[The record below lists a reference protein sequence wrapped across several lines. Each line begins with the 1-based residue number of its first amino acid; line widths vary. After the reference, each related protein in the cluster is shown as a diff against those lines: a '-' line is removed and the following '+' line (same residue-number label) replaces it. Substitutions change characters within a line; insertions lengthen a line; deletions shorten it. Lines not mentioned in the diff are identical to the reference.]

1 MQVYFNVYKVLK
13 SYIIHSFLKIII
25 QKLTI
30 RYPIMRLL
38 NHVNEIMMKNFFAFS
53 PLLLEIACDPVP
65 SQRIKF
71 LDSKL
76 GPTIALLLEKGVIT
90 SF

>member
-13 SYIIHSFLKIII
+13 SYIIHIFLKITI

-38 NHVNEIMMKNFFAFS
+38 NYVNEIMMKNFLPSS
-53 PLLLEIACDPVP
+53 PY
-65 SQRIKF
+65 F
-71 LDSKL
+71 
-76 GPTIALLLEKGVIT
+76 
-90 SF
+90 